1 MQTSLE
7 HTLTLEAQSR
17 LFTKKLMGS
26 GSLPRRNIRSLA
38 WGTWL
43 PIDRV

>member
-17 LFTKKLMGS
+17 LFTKKLIGQRQFAS
-26 GSLPRRNIRSLA
+26 KQYPQPRVGNLVA
-38 WGTWL
+38 N
-43 PIDRV
+43 

>member
-17 LFTKKLMGS
+17 LFTKKLIGQRQFASMQYPQ
-26 GSLPRRNIRSLA
+26 PRLGNLVA
-38 WGTWL
+38 N
-43 PIDRV
+43 